1 MAKFF
6 KAAKKYDFSAIAMK
20 ELDVEIA
27 SVLLSASAD
36 FTSDGKMDILL
47 AVSEFAPGRERS
59 GATPGILV
67 LLQGNGKG
75 SFVDATWRLGADA
88 APNVFFRKL
97 QLGDFNNDGV
107 TDFVFAA
114 NNEDG
119 RPIHDSSDMA
129 TEQIAYLS
137 GGGRF
142 HKVELGVST
151 WGHGLAVGDW
161 NHDGLDDIV
170 VSGLMEDSAGVAIQD
185 GPGLAPVVPLDDRNS
200 LALALADVDGDGED
214 EFIDFLAIY
223 DNGMLSDSGLR
234 VSEIGGDGTVLSEQ
248 FLPEP
253 YVRIETGNS
262 WNTTGQQFTIRADSK
277 GKEYVDLGLHQLRW
291 GDLNGD
297 GREDL
302 VTLRYGFAM
311 LYIDGV
317 LSQDGAKAVG
327 ELESYTLGP
336 DGMVA
341 MDAKLSGWE
350 VDDYGIYDFKLLDW
364 NSDGHLDIFVYR
376 PNASRDAIKVY
387 LNDGQANFSRIG
399 QKLFPGADPNR
410 TMTAEPID
418 ANGDGIYDL

>member
-1 MAKFF
+1 
-6 KAAKKYDFSAIAMK
+6 
-20 ELDVEIA
+20 
-27 SVLLSASAD
+27 
-36 FTSDGKMDILL
+36 
-47 AVSEFAPGRERS
+47 
-59 GATPGILV
+59 
-67 LLQGNGKG
+67 
-75 SFVDATWRLGADA
+75 
-88 APNVFFRKL
+88 
-97 QLGDFNNDGV
+97 
-107 TDFVFAA
+107 
-114 NNEDG
+114 
-119 RPIHDSSDMA
+119 
-129 TEQIAYLS
+129 
-137 GGGRF
+137 
-142 HKVELGVST
+142 
-151 WGHGLAVGDW
+151 
-161 NHDGLDDIV
+161 
-170 VSGLMEDSAGVAIQD
+170 MEDSAGVAIQD
-185 GPGLAPVVPLDDRNS
+185 GPGLAPVVPLNDRNS

-277 GKEYVDLGLHQLRW
+277 GKEYVDLGLNQLRW